1 MYKDLEILKKS
12 DLHKCLFK
20 QKILE
25 TGKGFHKLEMVEIQ
39 FVAFAKIPNGSWMYK
54 LIVKQKIVKMPFTI
68 NV

>member
-39 FVAFAKIPNGSWMYK
+39 FVAFAKIPNGS
-54 LIVKQKIVKMPFTI
+54 
-68 NV
+68 